1 MKLVSPV
8 AMDVAIAAHEYH
20 TTDRL
25 RPRRVPSTS
34 MARPASVWPTA
45 YATRNPISTHAKSV
59 FVQWN
64 SVLRN
69 GASTLSV
76 WRSM

>member
-1 MKLVSPV
+1 MKLVSPL
-8 AMDVAIAAHEYH
+8 AIEVAIAAHEYH
-20 TTDRL
+20 TTDKL

-34 MARPASVWPTA
+34 TARPASVCPTV

-59 FVQWN
+59 FVHWN
-64 SVLRN
+64 SVFRY

-76 WRSM
+76 